1 MTIDAKGPVRRRGG
15 REPQLTHGLV
25 FDTALNVIDAEGAA
39 KLTIRRLAKEL
50 GVATMTIYNYVATKR
65 ELVEG
70 AAQQAFGDL
79 HLELAESATWQEQ
92 IIAIVVE
99 FRAVLEKHPGMV
111 ELIAAD
117 LIHGIAL
124 DRTRETTLGVLQQAG
139 FSKSQAVDAI
149 SSLYA
154 FAIGYAVMSQ
164 NRFPAT
170 HRSEEGSALSP
181 TLSDDFPNFNAVRGE
196 WRNRLSSTGFEAGLG
211 YIVEG
216 LARALLP
223 RS

>member
-1 MTIDAKGPVRRRGG
+1 MTVGANGAVPRRGG
-15 REPQLTHGLV
+15 REPQLTRALV

-50 GVATMTIYNYVATKR
+50 GVATMTIYNYVATKQ
-65 ELVEG
+65 ELLEG
-70 AAQQAFGDL
+70 AAEQAFGGL
-79 HLELAESATWQEQ
+79 HLDLDESATWQEQ

-111 ELIAAD
+111 ELIAAGPV
-117 LIHGIAL
+117 HGIAL
-124 DRTRETTLGVLQQAG
+124 DRTREVSLGVLQKAG
-139 FSKSQAVDAI
+139 FSNSQAVDAI

-154 FAIGYAVMSQ
+154 FAIGNAVMSQ
-164 NRFPAT
+164 HRFPAT
-170 HRSEEGSALSP
+170 QRSAEGSALSLTP
-181 TLSDDFPNFNAVRGE
+181 SDDFPNFNAVRAE